1 MPHFPAVDD
10 GAEPDEAWSFEMS
23 STSAFAQ
30 SASSLTRPAEPNHH
44 VQGLQPSSAL
54 AQATYHYSLDKR
66 MSRVDRRTSN
76 IYDSPYEIR
85 QTMY

>member
-23 STSAFAQ
+23 STSAFAP
-30 SASSLTRPAEPNHH
+30 SASSLPRSEPNYH
-44 VQGLQPSSAL
+44 VPGLQTSSAL

-66 MSRVDRRTSN
+66 TSYVDHRMSN
-76 IYDSPYEIR
+76 IYDNPYEIR
-85 QTMY
+85 QNMY